1 MALNSQV
8 NRFFNWYNRHLTLN
22 ISIAAVLFTLQLIH
36 LYWLFTDVIL
46 FKLIG
51 RSFFHLTGVWYTLIL
66 IVDYTEIP
74 ALISTG
80 LIYVNELRKKGYSF
94 KNVLFIILLAS
105 QFLHIF
111 WITDEYVIE
120 QFAHVSNAPILP
132 HWLAWIAILI
142 DYGEVP
148 VIIDT
153 LKKVFDAL
161 KKGDINKVKESF

>member
-1 MALNSQV
+1 MRKVFND
-8 NRFFNWYNRHLTLN
+8 FFNWYNKHLTLN
-22 ISIAAVLFTLQLIH
+22 ITIAAFLFSLQLIH

-46 FKLIG
+46 FKLFG
-51 RSFFHLTGVWYTLIL
+51 SSFFNLTGLWYSAIL

-94 KNVLFIILLAS
+94 KNVLFIFLLAS

-148 VIIDT
+148 VIIVT
-153 LKKVFDAL
+153 SKRVCGAVSH
-161 KKGDINKVKESF
+161 GRIRQEKELFQE